1 MARWNSCNVLHVGLG
16 SRSLWQFD
24 AKSGGFKLGRELNI
38 PDNLPLPAA
47 MVSKSWSALWQP
59 KLNVAYLPPETVF
72 IRVAQFPL
80 STPDETRS
88 MVELQLEKLSPIPLT
103 QAVWSMHILPHAQG
117 SMQTVVLIVSER
129 KVVEEFLGRLEAAGF
144 LADRLEVPLL
154 DQLGTM
160 SPQEDGAWVCPEP
173 HSASNSA
180 LVAWWCAGVLQNLA
194 LLTAV
199 PGPNRAA
206 NLRDQLAQMAWAG
219 ELEGWLKAP
228 PRWHLLADA
237 ATASRWEPALR
248 EGLEQPL
255 ELSAPRAGA
264 ELAALTATRAAQ
276 SSAPNNLL
284 PAEFGT
290 RYRQQFTDRLW
301 IHGLLWVGATYLAGV
316 AIYFIMVSIAY
327 LKTDS
332 VESQVT
338 ARGPGFTNSMQLK
351 ARFDVLKNRQDLKF
365 AALDC
370 WRSTAELM
378 PTGLTLDSL
387 SFGDGRK
394 LKLDGTAPAVD
405 VSNVIDFSSR
415 LRKAK
420 RNDQPL
426 FDPTEGDQ
434 LQTHVNPGGNT
445 VSWSFSLIL
454 KRTED

>member
-1 MARWNSCNVLHVGLG
+1 
-16 SRSLWQFD
+16 
-24 AKSGGFKLGRELNI
+24 
-38 PDNLPLPAA
+38 
-47 MVSKSWSALWQP
+47 
-59 KLNVAYLPPETVF
+59 
-72 IRVAQFPL
+72 
-80 STPDETRS
+80 
-88 MVELQLEKLSPIPLT
+88 
-103 QAVWSMHILPHAQG
+103 MHILPHAQG
-117 SMQTVVLIVSER
+117 SMQTVVLVVSER

-290 RYRQQFTDRLW
+290 RYRQQFTDHLW